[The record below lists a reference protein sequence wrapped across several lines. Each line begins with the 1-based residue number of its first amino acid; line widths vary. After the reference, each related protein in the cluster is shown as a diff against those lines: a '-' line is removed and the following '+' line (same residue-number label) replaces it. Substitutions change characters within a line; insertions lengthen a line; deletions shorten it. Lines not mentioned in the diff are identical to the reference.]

1 MTTVALPTAGRRS
14 LLARA
19 GLAIVAAGNAEVGI
33 WGTVSPRSFFDT
45 YPGFGHHW
53 VAELGQYNEHLVR
66 DYCAAEIG
74 FAVLLA
80 IAAWLFTRNVVLI
93 AGAGFLA
100 GTLPHFAYHLT
111 TTESFKTADNVASL
125 GSFALEMAV
134 VIAVMLF
141 ISRRET

>member
-1 MTTVALPTAGRRS
+1 MTTVALPTVGRRS

-33 WGTVSPRSFFDT
+33 WGTVSPRSFFDH

-53 VAELGQYNEHLVR
+53 VSELGQYNEHLVR
-66 DYCAAEIG
+66 DYCASEIG

-80 IAAWLFTRNVVLI
+80 IAAWMFTRKVVLV
-93 AGAGFLA
+93 AGAAFLS

-125 GSFALEMAV
+125 GAFALAMAV
-134 VIAVMLF
+134 VAAVMVS
-141 ISRRET
+141 ICRREP

>member
-14 LLARA
+14 VLPRA

-53 VAELGQYNEHLVR
+53 VSELGQYNEHLVR

-80 IAAWLFTRNVVLI
+80 IAAWLFTRNVVLV

-134 VIAVMLF
+134 VVAVMVF